1 MRPPCRRIRRA
12 LSGVPTDRAVK
23 RLILCADDYGLAP
36 GVNRSIRELAAM
48 RRLNATSVMAPG
60 SDLASEARA
69 LTAVAPEGFRI
80 GLHVTLTGGLVP
92 LTAPGLP
99 AFPGLPALMLR
110 AFGARLA
117 PALLDTAA
125 IAAEIEAQFAAFR
138 SAFGQPPAFVDGHQH
153 VHLLPGIR
161 ALVIAAARRHA
172 PGAWLRQCSGP
183 RGAGHG
189 VKARLIQG
197 LSAGLAR
204 EAAAAGLAVNPAFSG
219 AYAFGRARFADVFPR
234 FLEGQPDGLVVMVH
248 PGHVDA
254 ELERVDPLAGP
265 REAEHRYLAA
275 DGFPE
280 VLAGQGFVLA

>member
-1 MRPPCRRIRRA
+1 M
-12 LSGVPTDRAVK
+12 K

-36 GVNRSIRELAAM
+36 GVSRSIRELAAM
-48 RRLNATSVMAPG
+48 GRLNAASVMTPG
-60 SDLASEARA
+60 AHRAAEAAA
-69 LTAVAPEGFRI
+69 LLAVAPEGFQI
-80 GLHVTLTGGLVP
+80 GLHVTLTGGLTP
-92 LTAPGLP
+92 LTAPRLRRFGGL
-99 AFPGLPALMLR
+99 GALMLR
-110 AFGARLA
+110 AFAARPV
-117 PALLDTAA
+117 PALLDGAA
-125 IAAEIEAQFAAFR
+125 IAAEIEAQFVAFR
-138 SAFGQPPAFVDGHQH
+138 EAFGRAPDFVDGHQH

-161 ALVIAAARRHA
+161 QMVLAATRRQA

-197 LSAGLAR
+197 LSAGLTR

-254 ELERVDPLAGP
+254 ALQRVDRLTGP
-265 REAEHRYLAA
+265 REEEHRYLAA
-275 DGFPE
+275 DGFHQ
-280 VLAGQGFVLA
+280 VLAGQGFALG